1 MYLVEVTE
9 FPEEDQQLL
18 LKLNLLAGVRQVRL
32 LQRVIQ
38 QSTDPS
44 QDQMKVLQSE
54 RIKKGQNETTLSSQV
69 SSRCGWWS
77 VCIKGSVTPPL
88 DESGTGSSQTNSR
101 LV

>member
-69 SSRCGWWS
+69 SCRCGWWS
-77 VCIKGSVTPPL
+77 VCIKGSV
-88 DESGTGSSQTNSR
+88 
-101 LV
+101 